1 MRRFSFCIF
10 FLLLL
15 GCTDQ
20 SPSAREDASEND
32 MDAARNFIRA
42 ALDGR
47 WTDARKFMLQDSI
60 NLQVLEIAET
70 NYQTHMSSEDKR
82 GYRESNPTFYDSRMI
97 GDSVTIINY
106 SNSYMKKRD
115 SLKVIR
121 ANGQWLVDLKFSFP
135 QTNTSI
141 YVH

>member
-1 MRRFSFCIF
+1 
-10 FLLLL
+10 
-15 GCTDQ
+15 
-20 SPSAREDASEND
+20 